1 MTKITSK
8 AGKVRRGQKMA
19 ALLRAYSPRKTPR
32 QIAEDG
38 GLNVAYVVNTCRRRA
53 MPMRGDRVTGQL
65 AEDAVPIAECNP
77 PEMRQKGA
85 WPPGMRFQDA
95 EGVR

>member
-8 AGKVRRGQKMA
+8 TRILA
-19 ALLRAYSPRKTPR
+19 AFDPDKSAIE
-32 QIAEDG
+32 IAEETGAPCPTVRAVLSQHGLFARTQVRDG
-38 GLNVAYVVNTCRRRA
+38 AAT
-53 MPMRGDRVTGQL
+53 D
-65 AEDAVPIAECNP
+65 
-77 PEMRQKGA
+77 MRQKGA